1 MGMNYKLSSIF
12 LALGLAFGAGSVSA
26 GQSVSSVIPF
36 GRIQL
41 SDNSAEYLIDR
52 DNDGLLSVGDSL
64 RGIFSI
70 NTVEGLVPP
79 SAQVTL
85 GANGINELTG
95 MFQVVLA
102 AKVPTGPGTWN
113 MAFAPDPS
121 WGQAPGVVAKIYD
134 DSALDFDRAGCANFA
149 ACEATATNGNLWM
162 EAGMTSLADFWVAL
176 GINDNPS
183 QGATLPLNTPFGT
196 FWMGLSILTNN
207 TGWDWNQVN
216 CLNPLPPA
224 PGQVRADIC
233 GQGGVFATGRNNFD
247 PITGQPDTVT
257 PYDIWD
263 NVDFT
268 MNRAPEPASIALLG
282 LGLLGIGAG
291 RMRRA
296 SK

>member
-1 MGMNYKLSSIF
+1 MNYRLSSIF
-12 LALGLAFGAGSVSA
+12 LALGLAFGAGSASA
-26 GQSVSSVIPF
+26 GQSVSSVMPF

-52 DNDGLLSVGDSL
+52 NGDGLLSVGDSL

-79 SAQVTL
+79 SPQVTL
-85 GANGINELTG
+85 GANGLNELTG
-95 MFQVVLA
+95 IFQVVLA
-102 AKVPTGPGTWN
+102 AKAPDPFNPNLWN
-113 MAFAPDPS
+113 MAFAPDPL
-121 WGQAPGVVAKIYD
+121 WGEAPGVMAKIYD
-134 DSALDFDRAGCANFA
+134 DPALDFDRAGCANFA
-149 ACEATATNGNLWM
+149 ACEATASNGNLWM
-162 EAGMTSLADFWVAL
+162 EAGLGNAADFWVAL

-183 QGATLPLNTPFGT
+183 QGGNLPLNTPFGT

-216 CLNPLPPA
+216 CLNPIPA
-224 PGQVRADIC
+224 PGVVQVDIC
-233 GQGGVFATGRNNFD
+233 GQGGVFATGRNLN
-247 PITGQPDTVT
+247 PPDTVT

-268 MNRAPEPASIALLG
+268 LNRAPEPASIALLG
-282 LGLLGIGAG
+282 LGLLGIGVG
-291 RMRRA
+291 RARRI